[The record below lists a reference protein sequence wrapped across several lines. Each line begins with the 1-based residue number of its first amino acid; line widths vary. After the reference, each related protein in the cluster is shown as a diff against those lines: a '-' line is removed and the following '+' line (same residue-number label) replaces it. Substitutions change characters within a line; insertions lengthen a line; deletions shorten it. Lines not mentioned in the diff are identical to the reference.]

1 MFTRSFANAFTVSI
15 LGNTFRKKTSNL
27 AVFPKTNVFFFHFL
41 GRSSSEVSAI
51 CSINFQLTTIELK
64 V

>member
-27 AVFPKTNVFFFHFL
+27 AVFPKTNVFFFISWVDRL
-41 GRSSSEVSAI
+41 VRYQRYV
-51 CSINFQLTTIELK
+51 Q
-64 V
+64 

>member
-27 AVFPKTNVFFFHFL
+27 AVFPKTNVFFFIIL
-41 GRSSSEVSAI
+41 G
-51 CSINFQLTTIELK
+51 
-64 V
+64 